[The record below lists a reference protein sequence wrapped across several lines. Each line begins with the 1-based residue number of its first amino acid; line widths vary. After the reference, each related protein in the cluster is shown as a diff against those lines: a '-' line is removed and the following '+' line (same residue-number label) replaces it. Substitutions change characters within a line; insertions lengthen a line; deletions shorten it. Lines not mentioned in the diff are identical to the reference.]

1 MTKNVL
7 LSIVATQDIGEERE
21 TTKLLTEGTLRR
33 EGGALLLSYKETELT
48 GLAGTTTTFRIE
60 GDCVVLSR
68 TGALQS
74 EMLFREGTEDRS
86 LYDMGFGALMV
97 TVCARR
103 IENKMTENGG
113 TLDVAYSII
122 VEDEAAGEME
132 YQIEVREK

>member
-21 TTKLLTEGTLRR
+21 TTKLLTEGALRR
-33 EGGALLLSYKETELT
+33 EGGTLLLSYKETELT

-60 GDCVVLSR
+60 GDRVVLSR

>member
-33 EGGALLLSYKETELT
+33 ESGALLLSYKETELT

-60 GDCVVLSR
+60 GDRVVLSR
-68 TGALQS
+68 TGTLQS
-74 EMLFREGTEDRS
+74 EMLFREGAEDRS